1 MFKVYFSKTLRLKP
15 SEVKLKTL
23 KKGSRVIGGTVL
35 GRVGKVQTGPGS
47 KLAPHLNFSIR
58 PAGRGAPRI
67 DPKPIL
73 DGWKLL
79 EATRDLPRRRPEPV
93 RRPTRA
99 SARCC

>member
-1 MFKVYFSKTLRLKP
+1 MR
-15 SEVKLKTL
+15 
-23 KKGSRVIGGTVL
+23 KGARVVAGTIL
-35 GRVGKVQTGPGS
+35 GRVGKVTEGPGS

-79 EATRDLPRRRPEPV
+79 EATAIYRAAGKNPFV
-93 RRPTRA
+93 PTPA
-99 SARCC
+99 TPARCC